1 MSVYTIGLD
10 LGQSQD
16 FSALAVVEHVWSL
29 PPGVSDE
36 SRFRSDVHHHHEFH
50 VRALRRWPLGTSY
63 VSVTDDV
70 CQTMRSPEFRDC
82 ATLLYDATGVGRA
95 VGDLMDEKFRDH
107 RLRSPQPVTITAP
120 IKENLVSTILVALQR
135 GRLKMAAGIPLGE
148 ELLDELQLFQQ
159 KIRQSGAT
167 SYEFNRKG
175 EGHGDLASALMVA
188 LRWGEWLPGRS
199 MMRFVEGAPT

>member
-29 PPGVSDE
+29 PPGVSVE
-36 SRFRSDVHHHHEFH
+36 TRFLSDIHHQHEFH
-50 VRALRRWPLGTSY
+50 VRALKRWPLGTSY
-63 VSVTDDV
+63 VAVTEDV
-70 CQTMRSPEFRDC
+70 CQIMLAPDLRGC
-82 ATLLYDATGVGRA
+82 ASLLYDATGVGRA
-95 VGDLMDEKFRDH
+95 VGDLMEEKFREN
-107 RLRSPQPVTITAP
+107 RLYSPQPVTITAP

-135 GRLKMAAGIPLGE
+135 GRLKMATGIPLGE
-148 ELLDELQLFQQ
+148 QLMDEMQLFQQ

-188 LRWGEWLPGRS
+188 LRWGEWIPGRS
-199 MMRFVEGAPT
+199 MMRFVEGSAA